1 MPTVVKLITFSRNAL
16 TDFIESLAEICIHHF
31 NSVTFID
38 QDYNLIVINSVCLRS
53 GFHKGGKGN
62 VSNYT
67 AILH

>member
-1 MPTVVKLITFSRNAL
+1 MPTVVKLINFSRNTL
-16 TDFIESLAEICIHHF
+16 TDVIESLAEIYIHHI

-38 QDYNLIVINSVCLRS
+38 QDYNLIVIHSVCLRS
-53 GFHKGGKGN
+53 GFHKGGKWS

>member
-1 MPTVVKLITFSRNAL
+1 MPTVVKLITFSRNTLA
-16 TDFIESLAEICIHHF
+16 DFIESLAEICIRHI

-38 QDYNLIVINSVCLRS
+38 QNYSLIVISPVCLRL
-53 GFHKGGKGN
+53 GFHKGGKWS